1 MLFIEIFCCRC
12 CKINICICLESYVE
26 QYGEFMMIWDMIFC
40 ESFKFVLDIVVWY
53 DSQGMMNVYVGNGN
67 INNYDKD
74 RESIV

>member
-1 MLFIEIFCCRC
+1 
-12 CKINICICLESYVE
+12 
-26 QYGEFMMIWDMIFC
+26 MIWDMIFC

-74 RESIV
+74 RESVV